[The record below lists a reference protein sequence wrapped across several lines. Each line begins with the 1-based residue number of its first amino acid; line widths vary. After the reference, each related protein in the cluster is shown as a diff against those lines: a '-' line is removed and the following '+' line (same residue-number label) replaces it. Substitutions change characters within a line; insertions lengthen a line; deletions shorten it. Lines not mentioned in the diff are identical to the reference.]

1 MFFGTCWNIN
11 SYFPRVVKKKKI
23 QRESKPPATLSK
35 AIWLH
40 IKEKTLLDKIPIYTW
55 QWNC

>member
-1 MFFGTCWNIN
+1 LGFAGILIHIFQELL
-11 SYFPRVVKKKKI
+11 KKKI

-40 IKEKTLLDKIPIYTW
+40 IKEKTLLDKLPIYTW